1 MTTPNTTATATTSA
15 TTTPPWVLDF
25 VLLAAIWGSSFL
37 FMRMGAK
44 EFGALP
50 TAGLRVGI
58 AALFLL
64 PILAYQGQ
72 LAGLRQHWK
81 LLFAVGLLNSALPF
95 ACFAYALLSI
105 PTGLTS
111 IINATVPL
119 FGAVVAWVW
128 LHDRPQGLRVLGLL
142 VGFAGVAL
150 LAWSKS
156 SFTPSASGGASGTAS
171 TATGW
176 AVLASLA
183 ACLFYGI
190 AASFTRRHLA
200 GVPSMVLATGSQVG
214 AAVGLLP
221 FTLWYWPSQTV
232 SASAWLAL
240 LALGVLCTGIAYVI
254 FFRLIARRG
263 PAKALTVT
271 YAIPVFG
278 VAYGVLLLGE
288 TVTGWMLVCGPIIL
302 LGTALSSGLI
312 GGRVTR

>member
-1 MTTPNTTATATTSA
+1 MTSSA
-15 TTTPPWVLDF
+15 SVPSSPSAPAPAWVPEF

-50 TAGLRVGI
+50 TAGMRVGI
-58 AALFLL
+58 AAAFLL
-64 PILAYQGQ
+64 PILWVQGQ
-72 LAGLRQHWK
+72 MAALRQHWK
-81 LLFAVGLLNSALPF
+81 LVFAVGVINSAIPF
-95 ACFAYALLSI
+95 ACLSYALLSI
-105 PTGLTS
+105 STGLSS

-128 LHDRPQGLRVLGLL
+128 LRDRPQGLRVVGLL
-142 VGFAGVAL
+142 VGFFGVAL

-156 SFTPSASGGASGTAS
+156 SFTPGTGGG
-171 TATGW
+171 ATGW
-176 AVLASLA
+176 AVLACLA
-183 ACLFYGI
+183 ACFFYGV
-190 AASFTRRHLA
+190 AASFTRRYLA
-200 GVPSMVLATGSQVG
+200 DVPSMVLATGSQVG
-214 AAVGLLP
+214 ATLGLLP
-221 FTLWYWPSQTV
+221 FTVWYWPDHAVTT
-232 SASAWLAL
+232 AAWLAL

-254 FFRLIARRG
+254 FFRLIAKRG

-288 TVTGWMLVCGPIIL
+288 TVTPWMLVCGPIIL

-312 GGRVTR
+312 GSRPPSR